1 MKGSRFAISAINRL
15 STLLKA
21 SMMAVLVAA
30 CGAGTGPTETDGAR
44 AASDRE
50 GGLVQ
55 RGPWSVLVIS
65 LDTTR
70 ADRLTPYDAEG
81 VETPHLA
88 SLARDGVVFERAYAV
103 TPVTLPSHATL
114 LTGLEPP
121 HHGVR
126 NNGIHYL
133 KEEVTTLPE
142 RLATDGWRTAAFIS
156 AAVLERRYGLGQGF
170 EVYDDDLSGGGPR
183 EMRSMIERPADATV
197 DAASAW
203 LDGLASGE
211 RFFLWVHLFDPHFP
225 YAPPREWA
233 ERFPDT
239 PYDGEIAFMDF
250 EIGRLLKHPRL
261 ASGVVTVAV
270 GDHGEALGDHG
281 ERTHGTLV
289 YDSTMRIPFLLR
301 LPGGPRG
308 LRVVTPVSQTDLVP
322 TLVDLLEQPDL
333 TATSHGSGPDPAE
346 DGPGEGS
353 AGSPGRSLL
362 PLLEGEDWGPRTL
375 YGESHV
381 GFHAYGWARLHT
393 VWREGWKYIQA
404 PTEELYE
411 LTRDSEE
418 AQNLAREQPRR
429 AADLATELG
438 RRSGDTQPGRA
449 VLERDREAEER
460 LRSLG
465 YLPAAGRRTE
475 GAPRPDPKDLIT
487 VHEDLQRAGE
497 LLATRR
503 FGEAVRELRSVL
515 ARDPGNPT
523 ALRDLARALA
533 ETGRLDDAKAALE
546 RALELDPSSATLHLA
561 LANVEARRGE
571 ALEASSLGEA
581 QRSLERALE
590 LSEAALSLDR
600 NSLEAHLD
608 KARFLQRIGR
618 EVEAGR
624 VMEGVLAASD
634 GRPNN
639 PWVELR
645 YAELVELPAGDLAG
659 AERRLRRVVERD
671 PNLIEAWSLLGQ
683 VVEQSGQRQEAVE
696 VYRNALAHQPRA
708 LELHGRLGR
717 ALAQM
722 GDPDAARALE
732 RALELSRDL
741 ASEPPPY
748 LLQNL
753 ATLALQRRDWAQAEQ
768 LARRAVELD
777 PTLAAG
783 WDSLGIAQEEQG
795 RIVEAAEAYRRA
807 IETDP
812 GYWRAN
818 FNAGLLLGRQRRF
831 REAAAAF
838 EAVLE
843 RAPDH
848 AASHFQLGVLLAGP
862 LNRPEEAREHLRR
875 ALEVEPGHPRAVRVR
890 EILGRL

>member
-1 MKGSRFAISAINRL
+1 MKGRRFAISAINRL
-15 STLLKA
+15 STLLQA

-133 KEEVTTLPE
+133 EEEVTTLPE
-142 RLATDGWRTAAFIS
+142 RLAADGWRTAAFIS

-308 LRVVTPVSQTDLVP
+308 LRVATPVSQTDLVP

-353 AGSPGRSLL
+353 PGSPGRSLL

-381 GFHAYGWARLHT
+381 GFNAYGWARLHT
-393 VWREGWKYIQA
+393 VWREGWKYIEA
-404 PTEELYE
+404 PTEELYQIG
-411 LTRDSEE
+411 RDPGETQS
-418 AQNLAREQPRR
+418 LAREQPRR
-429 AADLATELG
+429 AADLAAELD
-438 RRSGDTQPGRA
+438 RRIGAAPPRQTLLQH
-449 VLERDREAEER
+449 DREAEER

-475 GAPRPDPKDLIT
+475 GTPRPDPKELIA

-523 ALRDLARALA
+523 ALGDLARALA

-561 LANVEARRGE
+561 LANVEARRTSSSKAE
-571 ALEASSLGEA
+571 AE
-581 QRSLERALE
+581 RSLERALE
-590 LSEAALSLDR
+590 LSETALALDPRSEEAQLDR
-600 NSLEAHLD
+600 
-608 KARFLQRIGR
+608 ARFLQRLGRDEEAR
-618 EVEAGR
+618 EV
-624 VMEGVLAASD
+624 MEEILAAS
-634 GRPNN
+634 GGGSNN
-639 PWVELR
+639 PWVDLR
-645 YAELVELPAGDLAG
+645 YAELIELPAGDLAG
-659 AERRLRRVVERD
+659 AERRLRRVVELD

-696 VYRNALAHQPRA
+696 VYRNALAHQPQA

-722 GDPDAARALE
+722 GDPDAARALD

-807 IETDP
+807 IEADP

-818 FNAGLLLGRQRRF
+818 FNAGLLLGRERRF
-831 REAAAAF
+831 REAAGAF

-843 RAPDH
+843 RVPDH
-848 AASHFQLGVLLAGP
+848 AASHFHLGVLLAGP
-862 LNRPEEAREHLRR
+862 LDRPEEARKHLRR
-875 ALEVEPGHPRAVRVR
+875 ALEVEPGHPRVVRVR